1 MAKRIFQGLILFF
14 ALYAFV
20 FMPLGKKSALE
31 HIRAI
36 LGTPAALEAASEVK
50 GGVSRLVKRL
60 ESEARKSTE
69 DRDRRLESLEDD
81 VLRRRARHVVTE
93 QERVAAA
100 VSALEAGDYMT
111 VGTLFAASHVSMRDD
126 YEVSVPEVERLV
138 ARAKAHPAVL
148 GARLTG
154 GGFGGAII
162 ALARAGHAR
171 DVARAIAV
179 EPGARVLVP
188 RAQNW

>member
-69 DRDRRLESLEDD
+69 DSDRRLESLEDD
-81 VLRRRARHVVTE
+81 GRGGDGRDGDELQGDERREAEAPRGVPKLRVR
-93 QERVAAA
+93 
-100 VSALEAGDYMT
+100 
-111 VGTLFAASHVSMRDD
+111 TLSSEKPASD
-126 YEVSVPEVERLV
+126 RL
-138 ARAKAHPAVL
+138 
-148 GARLTG
+148 
-154 GGFGGAII
+154 
-162 ALARAGHAR
+162 
-171 DVARAIAV
+171 
-179 EPGARVLVP
+179 
-188 RAQNW
+188 